1 VLEANRTSPSFLT
14 AAIRPAGIFGEY
26 DNQALYRMQLIRGA
40 KTRFQIGPNDN
51 LFDYTHV
58 TNIAY
63 SHLIAAEALLQT
75 NALGV
80 TPLDSEKVDGEAFFI
95 TNGEPVYF
103 WDFIRRVWHERGLPE
118 DKAYNVKK
126 VFVLNAGVALI
137 LASILEFVMGIFG
150 KSPNFTHNAV
160 RASIMTRYYNIDK
173 ARRRLKYEPIISLED
188 GIKRG
193 VKEVAARQAREEES
207 KKKA

>member
-1 VLEANRTSPSFLT
+1 VLEANRSSPSFLT

-26 DNQALYRMQLIRGA
+26 DNTTLYRMQLIRGF
-40 KTRFQIGPNDN
+40 KTKFQIGSNDN

-58 TNIAY
+58 TNVAY
-63 SHLIAAEALLQT
+63 SHLLAAEALLHT

-95 TNGEPVYF
+95 SNGEPAYF
-103 WDFIRRVWHERGLPE
+103 WDFIRKVWQERGLPE
-118 DKAYNVKK
+118 DKSYNVKK
-126 VFVLNAGVALI
+126 VFVLNAGVAI
-137 LASILEFVMGIFG
+137 VLATILEFVMGIFG
-150 KSPNFTHNAV
+150 KSPNFTRLAV
-160 RASIMTRYYNIDK
+160 RASTMTRYYNIDK
-173 ARRRLKYEPIISLED
+173 ARRRLSYEPIVSLED